1 MACLSLYMWHI
12 RVGGCL
18 VMVGTEIVAL
28 WWQPTATTKPQRQT
42 GLREWG
48 IVYVFLARVKN
59 VPILSMFIKSFENR
73 HPFDPEVPLQ
83 VSPLWMC
90 YQFTWESCSFFLCH
104 TKQLV
109 GFFSPTMD
117 QILTP
122 APHWKHRVLTIGPQ
136 GKSEA
141 YLLLW
146 ENVYNRNFKWEK
158 KTNTGHE
165 TT

>member
-1 MACLSLYMWHI
+1 M
-12 RVGGCL
+12 
-18 VMVGTEIVAL
+18 
-28 WWQPTATTKPQRQT
+28 
-42 GLREWG
+42 
-48 IVYVFLARVKN
+48 YVFLARVKN
-59 VPILSMFIKSFENR
+59 VPILSMFIKSFENM

-158 KTNTGHE
+158 KNKHRPRNYLGFESIEMHLGKKRKKTDFKNSYLWVVCFFIFPLC
-165 TT
+165 